1 MPRTRGLLLRLALV
15 LLAVAPA
22 QGTTI
27 IRGTFSEIVAE
38 AEIAFEGVVI
48 EVKSREIPPD
58 LIVTDVRFNVVR
70 AIKGDPSGQ
79 VTLTFA
85 GGTVGNRTV
94 DFSDMPAFA
103 PGQRDI
109 ILAAPGRREI
119 SPLVRFAQG
128 RFRIV
133 RDAQLGRDVLRQFDG
148 TILGSPAH
156 VAQPSR
162 AVGILG
168 FAAPMSPSEF
178 ASAMAAEVVRQRGV
192 PR

>member
-1 MPRTRGLLLRLALV
+1 MRGLFLRLALV
-15 LLAVAPA
+15 LLAVAPVL
-22 QGTTI
+22 GTTI

-70 AIKGDPSGQ
+70 AIKGDPSRQ

-94 DFSDMPAFA
+94 EFSDMPAFVA
-103 PGQRDI
+103 GERDI

-148 TILGSPAH
+148 TILGSREH
-156 VAQPSR
+156 VGQPSSG
-162 AVGILG
+162 VGVLG

-178 ASAMAAEVVRQRGV
+178 ASAVAAEVVRQSAAAR
-192 PR
+192 